1 MTCETVVVETPAR
14 FATSLIVAMKMVLL
28 GLSQLT
34 DKYIVK
40 RLRLLMLLQP
50 KKAGKTVCS
59 SRRNHF
65 ITL

>member
-14 FATSLIVAMKMVLL
+14 FATSLIVAMKKVLL

-40 RLRLLMLLQP
+40 RLRLLMLLRP
-50 KKAGKTVCS
+50 KKGGETVFF
-59 SRRNHF
+59 SR
-65 ITL
+65 

>member
-1 MTCETVVVETPAR
+1 
-14 FATSLIVAMKMVLL
+14 MKMVLL

-50 KKAGKTVCS
+50 KKAGKTACS
-59 SRRNHF
+59 SRQNHF

>member
-40 RLRLLMLLQP
+40 RLRLLMLL
-50 KKAGKTVCS
+50 
-59 SRRNHF
+59 
-65 ITL
+65 